1 MARLDLVA
9 VGELAVFKYG
19 IACVKIELLFAGH
32 EARRKVE
39 VLHQLFGRARLAGIV
54 AGGLYSAG
62 ESLLR
67 VEARNIVALPAV
79 NRNSCA
85 AKRFYS
91 FFCVHAERCIY
102 LSCAF
107 VSAHVFPPFVFNTS
121 KVYHKKAARS
131 MLIWHKSFSL
141 LISYISL

>member
-9 VGELAVFKYG
+9 VGEIAVFKYG

-39 VLHQLFGRARLAGIV
+39 VLHQLFGRACLAGIV

-79 NRNSCA
+79 N
-85 AKRFYS
+85 
-91 FFCVHAERCIY
+91 
-102 LSCAF
+102 
-107 VSAHVFPPFVFNTS
+107 
-121 KVYHKKAARS
+121 
-131 MLIWHKSFSL
+131 
-141 LISYISL
+141 

>member
-19 IACVKIELLFAGH
+19 IACVKIELLFARH

-39 VLHQLFGRARLAGIV
+39 VLHQLFGRACLAGIV

-79 NRNSCA
+79 N
-85 AKRFYS
+85 
-91 FFCVHAERCIY
+91 
-102 LSCAF
+102 
-107 VSAHVFPPFVFNTS
+107 
-121 KVYHKKAARS
+121 
-131 MLIWHKSFSL
+131 
-141 LISYISL
+141 